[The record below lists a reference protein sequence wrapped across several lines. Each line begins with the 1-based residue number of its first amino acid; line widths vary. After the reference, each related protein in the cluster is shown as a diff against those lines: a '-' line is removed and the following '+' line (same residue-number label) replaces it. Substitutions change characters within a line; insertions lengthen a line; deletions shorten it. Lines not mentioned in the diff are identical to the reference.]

1 MNRQTMSHGSLPKN
15 ARAAG
20 ASSNGDAARQKELAK
35 VVADVVSRRAQGENL
50 PDSVVLAQWPNMRPE
65 LQDELA
71 ALRDI
76 HRTFLAAQK
85 AGPISMLA
93 RHDSDPLAARLPGH
107 PRPDPQRLPSEPIHG
122 YTVIAEASSGGQGA
136 VFRARHEITGKTVAI
151 KVIWGGALTGSRHRA
166 RFEREAQI
174 MAGLDHPHIV
184 PILDRGRTA
193 DGSMFL
199 VMPFIEG
206 CPLDEHM
213 DGLRSEPEP
222 DVKRALELFVL
233 ICRAVAEAHQ
243 KGIIHRD
250 LKPTNVLVDRR
261 GEPHILDFGL
271 ARIGEDSEIAAAR
284 SVTMAGQIVGSLP
297 WASPEQVSPGEHPMD
312 VRSDVYSLG
321 VMLYQALCGVFPYSI
336 AGSIQEVLNNILTVE
351 PAPPGQVRGPFARQI
366 RSGLDAIVLRALA
379 KAPDRRY
386 ASAAELG
393 DDLEN
398 YLAGRTLDRATLP
411 SRARLW
417 RNWAGAAFV
426 AVVTIAIAGVI
437 AWQQCPPDSRQDLTL
452 PRISNS
458 IGMRLASV
466 PPGSF
471 MMGSPA
477 TEAGHD
483 SNEPLHRV
491 TIDHP
496 FLIGV
501 TEVTQ
506 REYRLVMGSL
516 PPGQLVQGDNIPVHG
531 VTLENALAFCREL
544 SNREHVTYR
553 LPTGEEWEYACR
565 ASANSRAYAWPGTL
579 DTMGW
584 YRGNSNQLPHPVA
597 SLTPNIWG
605 LYDMHG
611 GVNEWCRDLS
621 KPFQTSGVS
630 VSTAEGEVDFYN
642 LRGGSFMSPAQQC
655 RSASRSAGQPEN
667 RFEDAGLRMV
677 CDETR

>member
-1 MNRQTMSHGSLPKN
+1 M
-15 ARAAG
+15 
-20 ASSNGDAARQKELAK
+20 
-35 VVADVVSRRAQGENL
+35 VADVVSRRSQGENL
-50 PDSVVLAQWPNMRPE
+50 PDSVVLAQWPDMRPE

-85 AGPISMLA
+85 AGPAPMLVP
-93 RHDSDPLAARLPGH
+93 HDSDPLAARLPGH

-213 DGLRSEPEP
+213 DRLRSGPEP
-222 DVKRALELFVL
+222 DVKPVLELFVL

-271 ARIGEDSEIAAAR
+271 ARVGEDSEIDAAR

-297 WASPEQVSPGEHPMD
+297 WASPEQVSPGQDPMD

-321 VMLYQALCGVFPYSI
+321 VMLYQSLCGVFPYSI
-336 AGSIQEVLNNILTVE
+336 VGSIQEVLHNILSVE
-351 PAPPGQVRGPFARQI
+351 PAPPGQVRGPLARQI

-379 KAPDRRY
+379 KAPERRY

-393 DDLEN
+393 DDLER
-398 YLAGRTLDRATLP
+398 YLAGGTLDRATLP
-411 SRARLW
+411 SRARRW
-417 RNWAGAAFV
+417 REWAGAAFV
-426 AVVTIAIAGVI
+426 AVVTIAIAVVI
-437 AWQQCPPDSRQDLTL
+437 VWQQRPPDSRQDLTL
-452 PRISNS
+452 PRVTNS
-458 IGMRLASV
+458 IGMRLARV

-471 MMGSPA
+471 MMGSPV
-477 TEAGHD
+477 TEPGHED
-483 SNEPLHRV
+483 DEPLHQV
-491 TIDHP
+491 TITHS

-516 PPGQLVQGDNIPVHG
+516 PPGQLVQGDIIPVHG
-531 VTLENALAFCREL
+531 VTLDDALAFCREL
-544 SNREHVTYR
+544 SKREHLTYR
-553 LPTGEEWEYACR
+553 LPAAEEWEYACR
-565 ASANSRAYAWPGTL
+565 ASANSTAFAWPGNIDKL
-579 DTMGW
+579 GW

-597 SLTPNIWG
+597 GLMPNVWG

-611 GVNEWCRDLS
+611 GIREWCRDLS
-621 KPFQTSGVS
+621 RPFQASAVGVS
-630 VSTAEGEVDFYN
+630 TVEGEVRFYN
-642 LRGGSFMSPAQQC
+642 LRGGSFISPAQQC
-655 RSASRSAGQPEN
+655 RSASRSANQSDK